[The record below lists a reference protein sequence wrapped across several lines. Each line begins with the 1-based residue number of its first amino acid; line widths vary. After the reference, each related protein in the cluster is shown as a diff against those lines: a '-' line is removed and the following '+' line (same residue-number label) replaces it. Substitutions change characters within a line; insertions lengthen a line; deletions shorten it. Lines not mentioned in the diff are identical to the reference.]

1 MKLSKRYLA
10 LSILVVIVFLLKF
23 QFMDIESGEIG
34 EFRGGTLSEDVWYPL
49 VADDVNSKGLKVV
62 IDNKEYTSDKYLFYM
77 DNNIY
82 KRLAKIE
89 TITNLQKSNLME
101 TLQAAYKSACEEKDE
116 AQASEYARAIRNSL
130 LEQSDKEMV
139 LDRFKVDTSSTIN
152 FIASIKQIFENN
164 WISYR
169 QQLRNL
175 PEQEGFPFNAIF
187 PELPRK

>member
-1 MKLSKRYLA
+1 
-10 LSILVVIVFLLKF
+10 
-23 QFMDIESGEIG
+23 
-34 EFRGGTLSEDVWYPL
+34 
-49 VADDVNSKGLKVV
+49 
-62 IDNKEYTSDKYLFYM
+62 M
-77 DNNIY
+77 DNNIC

-89 TITNLQKSNLME
+89 TITNLHKSNLME

-116 AQASEYARAIRNSL
+116 AQASEFARAIRNRL

-139 LDRFKVDTSSTIN
+139 FDRFKVDTSSTIN
-152 FIASIKQIFENN
+152 FIASIKQIFENS

-169 QQLRNL
+169 QQLRDL